1 MPRYIVDAN
10 LPYYFGLWNNSDYIH
25 VKDIDD
31 TLSDEEI
38 WEYAQ
43 THNLIII
50 TKDADFSLK
59 VLSGE
64 HCPKVIHI
72 KTGNMKIKQFHKFV
86 EKIWGDVEAIIKECS
101 LINVYPDK
109 IETIR

>member
-10 LPYYFGLWNNSDYIH
+10 LPYYFGLWNNNDYIH

-38 WEYAQ
+38 WKYAQ
-43 THNLIII
+43 INDLIII
-50 TKDADFSLK
+50 TKDADFSVK

-64 HCPKVIHI
+64 YFPKVIHI
-72 KTGNMKIKQFHKFV
+72 KVGNMKIKQFHEFISKV
-86 EKIWGDVEAIIKECS
+86 WGDVEEIIKECS
-101 LINVYPDK
+101 LVNVYPDK